1 MAHRQGIS
9 SLLFLK
15 QLSHEASTMNR
26 KTWICIVL
34 GLVAVPTLHI
44 YYLQEMIAALIMFS
58 FLFGAV
64 SIAALII
71 FILVRTTKPIIA
83 WAMPKVRRVVHRSVH
98 AVEGVIAS
106 PVWAQAVP
114 HCFRREQ
121 LKWNEKYKMVYLR
134 FAGLKPH
141 DVHRRLKLDQFCDRS
156 EPRTRI
162 NPPRRVLQRM
172 P

>member
-1 MAHRQGIS
+1 VIP
-9 SLLFLK
+9 LE
-15 QLSHEASTMNR
+15 QLSHKASTMNR

-34 GLVAVPTLHI
+34 GLVAVPALHF
-44 YYLQEMIAALIMFS
+44 YYLQEMIAALIIFS

-83 WAMPKVRRVVHRSVH
+83 WAMPKVRRAVHRSVD

-106 PVWAQAVP
+106 PVWARVVP

-121 LKWNEKYKMVYLR
+121 LKLKEKYKMVYLR

-141 DVHRRLKLDQFCDRS
+141 DVYKVGLKRDQFCDRCES
-156 EPRTRI
+156 PTRI